1 MDRVADLRATY
12 DRLKA
17 LLAVEDDGTKA
28 AALSRELRQLSA
40 ALEAVESPSEVTV
53 VDQLESRRR
62 SRTGA
67 AGVAS
72 RRRKSG

>member
-28 AALSRELRQLSA
+28 AALSRELRQLGA
-40 ALEAVESPSEVTV
+40 ALETVESPSEVTV

-62 SRTGA
+62 SRTGD
-67 AGVAS
+67 AGAAS

>member
-28 AALSRELRQLSA
+28 AALSRELRLLGEL
-40 ALEAVESPSEVTV
+40 LESIEAPAEVTV

-62 SRTGA
+62 TGTGA